1 MIPPAIHDYQTD
13 LPIPASSWPS
23 PDTNWPSPNPD
34 QINQGMVATY
44 NGQEMNPA
52 EDVQRREITRR
63 EQNTEEKTHS
73 AKITARDN
81 KKRKF

>member
-1 MIPPAIHDYQTD
+1 
-13 LPIPASSWPS
+13 
-23 PDTNWPSPNPD
+23 
-34 QINQGMVATY
+34 MVATY

-73 AKITARDN
+73 AKVTARDN
-81 KKRKF
+81 KKREF

>member
-1 MIPPAIHDYQTD
+1 
-13 LPIPASSWPS
+13 
-23 PDTNWPSPNPD
+23 
-34 QINQGMVATY
+34 MVATY

-81 KKRKF
+81 KKRKKISSSMEHDEFSF

>member
-1 MIPPAIHDYQTD
+1 
-13 LPIPASSWPS
+13 
-23 PDTNWPSPNPD
+23 
-34 QINQGMVATY
+34 MVATY

-52 EDVQRREITRR
+52 DDVQRREIARR

-81 KKRKF
+81 KKRKKTVASTINSYFF

>member
-1 MIPPAIHDYQTD
+1 
-13 LPIPASSWPS
+13 
-23 PDTNWPSPNPD
+23 
-34 QINQGMVATY
+34 MVASY

-52 EDVQRREITRR
+52 DDVQRREIARR

-81 KKRKF
+81 KKRKFYICFSLKLLVAAQYQVLFRTCDAERKSN

>member
-1 MIPPAIHDYQTD
+1 MFY
-13 LPIPASSWPS
+13 S
-23 PDTNWPSPNPD
+23 
-34 QINQGMVATY
+34 QGMVATY

-81 KKRKF
+81 KKRESQVL

>member
-1 MIPPAIHDYQTD
+1 
-13 LPIPASSWPS
+13 
-23 PDTNWPSPNPD
+23 
-34 QINQGMVATY
+34 MVASY

-52 EDVQRREITRR
+52 DDVQRREIARR

-81 KKRKF
+81 KKRKFYICFSLKLLVAAQ

>member
-1 MIPPAIHDYQTD
+1 MFY
-13 LPIPASSWPS
+13 SK
-23 PDTNWPSPNPD
+23 
-34 QINQGMVATY
+34 GMVATY

-81 KKRKF
+81 KKRKKISSSMEHDEFLF

>member
-1 MIPPAIHDYQTD
+1 MFY
-13 LPIPASSWPS
+13 S
-23 PDTNWPSPNPD
+23 
-34 QINQGMVATY
+34 QGMVATY

-81 KKRKF
+81 KKRKKISSSIEHDEFSF

>member
-1 MIPPAIHDYQTD
+1 MTRKYDFI
-13 LPIPASSWPS
+13 
-23 PDTNWPSPNPD
+23 
-34 QINQGMVATY
+34 GMVASY

-52 EDVQRREITRR
+52 DDVQRREIARR

-81 KKRKF
+81 KKRKFYICFGLKPLVAAQ